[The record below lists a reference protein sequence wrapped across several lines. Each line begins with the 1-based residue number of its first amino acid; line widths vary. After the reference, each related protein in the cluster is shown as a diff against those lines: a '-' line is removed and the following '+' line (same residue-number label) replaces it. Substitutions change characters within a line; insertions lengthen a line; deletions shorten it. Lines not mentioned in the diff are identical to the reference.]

1 MRHRALRSQDRLLAG
16 LIIGLSLFG
25 LAMLLSASGPVA
37 FQQYSDPLHFVRR
50 QVLLGLLPGA
60 MAFFILSR
68 LDYRFLRTFA
78 FPALVGSLI
87 LLVLVFIPGFGLK
100 FGGSHSWLSLGSFS
114 IQPSEF
120 VKVAFLVYAAA
131 WLSSRGETEGK
142 TLQGS
147 VSFLGA
153 LGAVVLLL
161 VLQPD
166 TGSMSVIAATSLLM
180 YFMSGAPIVWF
191 VTLGAAAAAGL
202 FLLIKLT
209 PYRAARFMTFLHPE
223 LDPQGVGY
231 HINQAV
237 LAVGSGGLFGLGYGQ
252 SRQKFLYLPEVQGDS
267 IFAVLAEE
275 LGFVVTVLFLVAVV
289 ALVWRCFTIAREAPD
304 RFGTYLAAGVGIW
317 IGIQTFVN
325 AASMI
330 GLMPITGVTLPFVSY
345 GNSATVSLFAALGIV
360 ASISRQTGRGPHYP
374 LYMRA
379 FLFSRGGTLRPG
391 PSHLAIPPGRRRL
404 GRRLHRR
411 PGRRSGCFAH
421 PVYRASAGLPGRLEQ
436 PPGRPESRDRH
447 DVVRLSGLSVRN
459 GRRDASHSDARALP
473 VTRSSLPR
481 RRMPLIRL

>member
-142 TLQGS
+142 SLQGS
-147 VSFLGA
+147 V
-153 LGAVVLLL
+153 
-161 VLQPD
+161 
-166 TGSMSVIAATSLLM
+166 SLLM

-267 IFAVLAEE
+267 FFGVRAGG
-275 LGFVVTVLFLVAVV
+275 LGSVGTVLFRAGAVAP
-289 ALVWRCFTIAREAPD
+289 VWRAFTPAREAPD
-304 RFGTYLAAGVGIW
+304 RFGTYLAAGVGI
-317 IGIQTFVN
+317 
-325 AASMI
+325 
-330 GLMPITGVTLPFVSY
+330 
-345 GNSATVSLFAALGIV
+345 
-360 ASISRQTGRGPHYP
+360 
-374 LYMRA
+374 
-379 FLFSRGGTLRPG
+379 
-391 PSHLAIPPGRRRL
+391 
-404 GRRLHRR
+404 
-411 PGRRSGCFAH
+411 
-421 PVYRASAGLPGRLEQ
+421 
-436 PPGRPESRDRH
+436 
-447 DVVRLSGLSVRN
+447 
-459 GRRDASHSDARALP
+459 
-473 VTRSSLPR
+473 
-481 RRMPLIRL
+481 

>member
-1 MRHRALRSQDRLLAG
+1 MQRRVLQSQDKVLTG
-16 LIIGLSLFG
+16 LVIGLSLFG
-25 LAMLLSASGPVA
+25 AAMLLSASGPVA

-60 MAFFILSR
+60 MAFFVLSR
-68 LDYRFLRTFA
+68 IDYRFLRSLA
-78 FPALVGSLI
+78 FPALVGSVI
-87 LLVLVFIPGFGLK
+87 LLVLVFVPGFGLK
-100 FGGSHSWLSLGSFS
+100 FGGSHSWLSIGSFS
-114 IQPSEF
+114 VQPSEF
-120 VKVAFLVYAAA
+120 VKAAFLVYAAA

-142 TLQGS
+142 TLHGS
-147 VSFLGA
+147 MSFLGA

-180 YFMSGAPIVWF
+180 YFMSGAPIIWF
-191 VTLGAAAAAGL
+191 VTLGAIGASGL
-202 FLLIKLT
+202 WLLIKLT
-209 PYRAARFMTFLHPE
+209 PYRATRFMTFLNPE

-275 LGFVVTVLFLVAVV
+275 LGFVVTVLFLVAVGV
-289 ALVWRCFTIAREAPD
+289 LVWRCFTIAREAPD

-325 AASMI
+325 AASMT

-360 ASISRQTGRGPHYP
+360 ASISRQ
-374 LYMRA
+374 
-379 FLFSRGGTLRPG
+379 S
-391 PSHLAIPPGRRRL
+391 
-404 GRRLHRR
+404 
-411 PGRRSGCFAH
+411 SG
-421 PVYRASAGLPGRLEQ
+421 S
-436 PPGRPESRDRH
+436 H
-447 DVVRLSGLSVRN
+447 DV
-459 GRRDASHSDARALP
+459 
-473 VTRSSLPR
+473 
-481 RRMPLIRL
+481 

>member
-100 FGGSHSWLSLGSFS
+100 FGGSHSWLSLG
-114 IQPSEF
+114 
-120 VKVAFLVYAAA
+120 
-131 WLSSRGETEGK
+131 
-142 TLQGS
+142 
-147 VSFLGA
+147 SFLGA

-289 ALVWRCFTIAREAPD
+289 ALVWRCFTLAREAPD

-317 IGIQTFVN
+317 IGIQTLVN

-360 ASISRQTGRGPHYP
+360 ASISRQTGRG
-374 LYMRA
+374 
-379 FLFSRGGTLRPG
+379 T
-391 PSHLAIPPGRRRL
+391 
-404 GRRLHRR
+404 
-411 PGRRSGCFAH
+411 
-421 PVYRASAGLPGRLEQ
+421 
-436 PPGRPESRDRH
+436 H
-447 DVVRLSGLSVRN
+447 DV
-459 GRRDASHSDARALP
+459 
-473 VTRSSLPR
+473 
-481 RRMPLIRL
+481 